1 LSDHASPRALAA
13 PRYAAAVAAVLAGG
27 GLAAVVL
34 VASGLS
40 WWAALAGGAALAL
53 LAACLAS
60 PVFGLC
66 ATAFCLILASPNVY
80 TLVVNTLQLHLYPY
94 VFPLVFTFLGMLVR
108 AAQGRLSLRPRSAF
122 LPVLLL
128 VFVAETASL
137 LWTPHMAW
145 GLANIARLVT
155 NLLLYWCVVTLIDTP
170 RRLDILFKTLFASAV
185 MTAAGVLGALEW
197 EYVLH
202 VPLDR
207 QMRLVFEIYF
217 YTTRAGG
224 IESWNQ
230 SAGFLSVASI
240 IAAGYAVLARTMLR
254 RALWWLT
261 AMFYFCMMLLP
272 ASRGAL
278 LGYCGAAVLLI
289 LALPATRRVLLR
301 KTTLFVV
308 LVIVGMLV
316 TTPGYI
322 DRMLVGF
329 GYTGELLFSKKKSST
344 SSSSDATGISTRVK
358 IWRKGFQ
365 AVGESGGTVLGGL
378 GTGGFMYRIKVF
390 EVHNVYLAFYY
401 DMGLAGIFLL
411 FFLGFILVRRTF
423 PIAMAYH
430 ARLARPPTAPD
441 PAGPASADFVLVMFF
456 AVLTAFMA
464 EVAIHGLVDYDLT
477 SFVSRYAFFY
487 LALYDIVLGLA
498 EARPSAP
505 LDAVPAKA

>member
-1 LSDHASPRALAA
+1 MNDHLAPRVPAAS
-13 PRYAAAVAAVLAGG
+13 RYAAVAAAVLAGG
-27 GLAAVVL
+27 GLAAVGL

-40 WWAALAGGAALAL
+40 WWAALAGGATLAL
-53 LAACLAS
+53 LVACLAS
-60 PVFGLC
+60 PFFGLC

-80 TLVVNTLQLHLYPY
+80 GLVVNTLQLHLYPY
-94 VFPLVFTFLGMLVR
+94 VLPLVFTFLGMLVR
-108 AAQGRLSLRPRSAF
+108 AAQGRLSLVPRSAF

-137 LWTPHMAW
+137 LWTPHTAW
-145 GLANIARLVT
+145 GLANIARLAT
-155 NLLLYWCVVTLIDTP
+155 NLLLYWTAMVLVDTP
-170 RRLDILFKTLFASAV
+170 RRLDVLFKTLFASAV

-207 QMRLVFEIYF
+207 QLRLVFEIYF

-240 IAAGYAVLARTMLR
+240 IAAGYAVLARTRAR
-254 RALWWLT
+254 RAGWGLV
-261 AMFYFCMMLLP
+261 AMFFFCMMLLP

-278 LGYCGAAVLLI
+278 LGFCGAAVLLI
-289 LALPATRRVLLR
+289 LALPATRRLFLR

-308 LVIVGMLV
+308 MVIVGMLV

-329 GYTGELLFSKKKSST
+329 GYTGELLFSKKKSS
-344 SSSSDATGISTRVK
+344 SSSDSDATGISTRFK
-358 IWRKGFQ
+358 IWREGFKR
-365 AVGESGGTVLGGL
+365 VGESGGTILGGL

-411 FFLGFILVRRTF
+411 FFLGFILIRRTF

-441 PAGPASADFVLVMFF
+441 PAGPACADFVLVMFF
-456 AVLTAFMA
+456 AVLTAFTA

-487 LALYDIVLGLA
+487 LALYDVVLGLA
-498 EARPSAP
+498 EARPAVP
-505 LDAVPAKA
+505 LDAGAAKA